1 MGARQW
7 FLDSGRGGR
16 QGPIRDS
23 PRGHPD
29 WTVVCSGSKGE
40 RQNPLTLS
48 GVSPDGKRIY
58 YSAHTFDDHLSDG
71 TPKVVG
77 IERDLASGTERQLRA
92 GYGGIGP
99 LSPDGRYFRF
109 PGGTPSKRIVSL
121 LSTAGGEARELIA
134 AADLGQVLA
143 TGWTGDSSEIVFLTR
158 NEMWRVP
165 VSGGAPRKLDFKWDP
180 SYPAIGF
187 LTVNPDNKRVAFQ
200 AQTVMKPTEVWA
212 LENFLPKA
220 NEK

>member
-1 MGARQW
+1 LILAGA
-7 FLDSGRGGR
+7 DVKGRYGILRVDVPAG
-16 QGPIRDS
+16 QTSVLVPL
-23 PRGHPD
+23 
-29 WTVVCSGSKGE
+29 GE
-40 RQNPLTLS
+40 RQNPFTLS

-58 YSAHTFDDHLSDG
+58 YSSHTFDDNFADG
-71 TPKVVG
+71 TPRMVG

-92 GYGGIGP
+92 AYGGIGQ

-121 LSTAGGEARELIA
+121 LPATGGEARELIA

-143 TGWTGDSSEIVFLTR
+143 TGWTGDSSEIFFLTR

-200 AQTVMKPTEVWA
+200 AQTVVKATEVWV
-212 LENFLPKA
+212 LENFLPAPAAGK
-220 NEK
+220 